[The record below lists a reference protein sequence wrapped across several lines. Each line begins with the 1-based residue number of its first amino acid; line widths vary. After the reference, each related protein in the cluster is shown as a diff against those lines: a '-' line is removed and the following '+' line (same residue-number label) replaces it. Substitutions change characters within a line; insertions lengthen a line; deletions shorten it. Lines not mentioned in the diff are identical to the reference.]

1 MKARKYLYIVLGC
14 LGLALGAVGAVLPF
28 LPTVPFLM
36 VAAVCFAKGS
46 TRLDAWFKGTK
57 LYKENLEDYVAGKG
71 MTKKTKIKIMVSV
84 TILMSIGF
92 AIMGAKGAI
101 AGCIVLCCIWILH
114 IFYFC
119 FGVKTIIE

>member
-84 TILMSIGF
+84 TS
-92 AIMGAKGAI
+92 
-101 AGCIVLCCIWILH
+101 
-114 IFYFC
+114 
-119 FGVKTIIE
+119 